1 MHGHPLESA
10 SNGIR
15 SGVVGSHNAKQLID
29 LNNLS
34 NQLNSNKE
42 GKKNS

>member
-1 MHGHPLESA
+1 MNGYPTGSA
-10 SNGIR
+10 SNGIH
-15 SGVVGSHNAKQLID
+15 SGAFGSYNAKQLID

-34 NQLNSNKE
+34 NQLNSNKQ

>member
-1 MHGHPLESA
+1 MNGHPLGSA
-10 SNGIR
+10 SNGIH

-29 LNNLS
+29 LNNLN
-34 NQLNSNKE
+34 NQLNSSKQ